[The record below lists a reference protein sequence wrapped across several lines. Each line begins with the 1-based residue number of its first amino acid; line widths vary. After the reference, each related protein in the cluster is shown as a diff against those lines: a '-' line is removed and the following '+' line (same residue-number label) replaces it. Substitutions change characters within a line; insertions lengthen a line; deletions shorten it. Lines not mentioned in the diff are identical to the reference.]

1 MVRPGVR
8 SLEEHSFGTD
18 LSDAGP
24 RDAAVV
30 FDFFRYRRQVTNA
43 ARVFADSGVTV
54 VAITDSPL
62 SPLVEL
68 ADTWCE
74 IEVPAVG
81 PFDSSVPAVAM
92 AELLVARVA
101 KELQQDATARIDRI
115 EALWEETE
123 VFL

>member
-1 MVRPGVR
+1 
-8 SLEEHSFGTD
+8 
-18 LSDAGP
+18 
-24 RDAAVV
+24 VV
-30 FDFFRYRRQVTNA
+30 FDFFRYRRQVASA
-43 ARVFADSGVTV
+43 ARILADSGAAV
-54 VAITDSPL
+54 VAVTDSPL

-81 PFDSSVPAVAM
+81 PFDSSVPVVAI

-101 KELQQDATARIDRI
+101 RDLQEEATARIDRI